1 MKTSVRGAHRGLLFG
16 LLAFCAALMLLAVTS
31 AKVFA
36 DNVNIVDNAH
46 VLDVAQVTDQAS
58 QLPYQ
63 VSIYTN
69 NTFTGSN
76 DAFDQFT
83 TTFIGPNDSNLIVI
97 NIDTVHRHLA
107 IVGGTQVPLSNDQY
121 ASAVQAFKDNF
132 NNGDYTGATIA
143 ALQSLNAALTPPPPD
158 TGNNGFPPNGQF
170 STGPIQL
177 SSPDSN
183 SNLVPL
189 IGSVGVVVLIVIFI
203 ARLMRYT
210 AGTRSPRSRRPTVV
224 SGTQPLDATPFE
236 AGALGTGIGGMADYE
251 AGREEMERQSRE
263 RIQQQMFNNNNSINN
278 FPSGGNIGGGAAG
291 DFGGG
296 NMGGGGN
303 IGGGSSGN
311 F

>member
-1 MKTSVRGAHRGLLFG
+1 MKTSMRGAHRGLLFG
-16 LLAFCAALMLLAVTS
+16 LLAFCAALMLLAITS

-36 DNVNIVDNAH
+36 DTVNIVDNAH

-58 QLPYQ
+58 QLSDP

-69 NTFTGSN
+69 NTFTGTT

-107 IVGGTQVPLSNDQY
+107 IVGGTMVSLSNDQY
-121 ASAVQAFKDNF
+121 AAAIQAFKDNF

-158 TGNNGFPPNGQF
+158 TGNNGFPPNGQVDPGQMQTF
-170 STGPIQL
+170 
-177 SSPDSN
+177 PDSGPDF
-183 SNLVPL
+183 SPVVPF
-189 IGSVGVVVLIVIFI
+189 IFI
-203 ARLMRYT
+203 IFAGVFVVFIVRAVAGGGRGAR
-210 AGTRSPRSRRPTVV
+210 RSTVARNAWPR
-224 SGTQPLDATPFE
+224 DASPFE
-236 AGALGTGIGGMADYE
+236 AGAIGTAAGEMAGYE
-251 AGREEMERQSRE
+251 AGREEMERQNRE
-263 RIQQQMFNNNNSINN
+263 HMHQQMFNNNNSINN
-278 FPSGGNIGGGAAG
+278 FPSGGNIGGGAGG